1 MVNPNAWYIAM
12 HLDRLNEEL
21 LSDTYGKQEEKN
33 HKQKKR
39 QAKNNNKKIKE

>member
-21 LSDTYGKQEEKN
+21 LSYTYGKQEEK
-33 HKQKKR
+33 KSQKKK
-39 QAKNNNKKIKE
+39 QEAKNNKEKLKE

>member
-21 LSDTYGKQEEKN
+21 LSGTYGKQEEK
-33 HKQKKR
+33 KSQKKKR
-39 QAKNNNKKIKE
+39 QTKKNNGNISK